1 MQDFEK
7 NTDAQRSSIKDILD
21 KTEND
26 IKEGKI
32 TRRSA
37 EGGAEEFVFSGN
49 GIGLFFDKEL
59 PEAASKAEG
68 PIAEEPKAEEAPK
81 YEPLSNYEKN
91 LPRVEEV
98 TVVASTEN
106 KVIDLDK
113 PAGAEEFSLPSSFV
127 VDEKYNTPILEERRT
142 LYSTYVPKFTDASEN
157 YRMANEPRP
166 QKKIPR
172 PLSVDPTAE
181 EEKETEGAVIVDMGG
196 MTLDGD
202 VAINTFKPVAQ
213 EVPAQAP
220 ERTLEHEKAEIE
232 TLLTPSSLPDTDA
245 VASEQ
250 ATVESDVEREPVSP
264 DPLTLSDDA
273 RESDAYAIPDP
284 EEGTLRILDYPED
297 IGESI
302 LPEKA
307 EPATGLSRVFG
318 SKEYINAGQKMAFKD
333 MFLDRLNSVAVRL
346 FASVLLT
353 LILCFVENVHLLG
366 VDALEFLGFSGF
378 PIALVLLD
386 MQIVVCLLLLA
397 APEIMRGARALTK
410 GLFHSE
416 LFLPIAFLLHMVH
429 TFTVIFTAPAVES
442 LYGFVFGLLVI
453 ATIAAS
459 YLRHRAAFITFNHVG
474 GREEK
479 IAVDKKLTRLL
490 DTEKFA
496 LDGAVDE
503 YKSKVAQVTRATF
516 IADFFARERKSA
528 ESTRANLKY
537 LLLSLGISFT
547 AAVVMFFI
555 GDGMRDGAA
564 TLAVTFYLS
573 APAVIF
579 LSHRLPYYLS
589 ARIAS
594 SEGGGVIGETSHY
607 DYAGV
612 DVICFKDTEIFEKGD
627 VALKHI
633 ILYDA
638 SKEFTTVVEQM
649 SSLFS
654 VIGGP
659 LDVLFSSTLVKK
671 SPSADEAH
679 LEEGGIYGRI
689 ADAVFH
695 VGDESY
701 IQSKGIALPRE
712 KDNRESVDA
721 ATKVMYAAENGRV
734 YAKFYLQYKLSSAY
748 SQILETFAEE
758 RIVSLVYTKDPN
770 VTGAL
775 MRHLAADRD
784 LIRVIRNEEMPVCEQ
799 ILEKASVGLVSTVD
813 KSSAISLLL
822 LCRRYVHVQKNLA
835 GGLLLVLGSGAF
847 LGVMFSIFGLLG
859 ALPSIV
865 YGVWQI
871 ALVVAMAFYAGKKL
885 LAHGG
890 SQSGGSSQK

>member
-7 NTDAQRSSIKDILD
+7 NTNAQLSSIKDILD

-32 TRRSA
+32 TRRST
-37 EGGAEEFVFSGN
+37 EGGTEEFVFSTE
-49 GIGLFFDKEL
+49 GIGLFFEKET
-59 PEAASKAEG
+59 PERTPEKEDEKAQESTAS
-68 PIAEEPKAEEAPK
+68 

-91 LPRVEEV
+91 LPRIEEV
-98 TVVASTEN
+98 AVVSSTEN

-157 YRMANEPRP
+157 YRMASAPRP
-166 QKKIPR
+166 PKKIPR

-181 EEKETEGAVIVDMGG
+181 EERETEDAVIVDVGKVSPTG
-196 MTLDGD
+196 DMT
-202 VAINTFKPVAQ
+202 INTIKPLPE
-213 EVPAQAP
+213 EVPVPAP
-220 ERTLEHEKAEIE
+220 ERTLEHERAEIE
-232 TLLTPSSLPDTDA
+232 SLLAPAAPFGENKA
-245 VASEQ
+245 VAESASAPLDALDESV
-250 ATVESDVEREPVSP
+250 ADDAETAVSVENEVYDMP
-264 DPLTLSDDA
+264 DPL
-273 RESDAYAIPDP
+273 
-284 EEGTLRILDYPED
+284 EGTLRILDYPED
-297 IGESI
+297 IGESV
-302 LPEKA
+302 LPKQA
-307 EPATGLSRVFG
+307 EPVAALNRVFG
-318 SKEYINAGQKMAFKD
+318 SKEYVNAGQKMAFKD

-346 FASVLLT
+346 FAAVLLT
-353 LILCFVENVHLLG
+353 LILCFVENIHLLG
-366 VDALEFLGFSGF
+366 VDVLAFLGFSGF
-378 PIALVLLD
+378 PLALVLLD
-386 MQIVVCLLLLA
+386 MQIVICLLLLA
-397 APEIMRGARALTK
+397 APEIMRGVRALTK

-416 LFLPIAFLLHMVH
+416 LFLPVAFLLHMVH
-429 TFTVIFTAPAVES
+429 TFTVMFTHPSAEN
-442 LYGFVFGLLVI
+442 LYGFVFGLFAI
-453 ATIAAS
+453 ATVAAA

-479 IAVDKKLTRLL
+479 IAVDKKLMRLL

-528 ESTRANLKY
+528 ESTRYNLKY
-537 LLLSLGISFT
+537 LLISLGISLT
-547 AAVVMFFI
+547 AAVVMFFV
-555 GDGMRDGAA
+555 GNGMSDGAA
-564 TLAVTFYLS
+564 TLAITFYLS
-573 APAVIF
+573 TPAAIF
-579 LSHRLPYYLS
+579 LAHRLPYYLS

-638 SKEFTTVVEQM
+638 SKEFTAVVEQM

-671 SPSADEAH
+671 IPSADEAH

-695 VGDESY
+695 VGDEAY
-701 IQSKGIALPRE
+701 MQSKGIALPRE
-712 KDNRESVDA
+712 KDNRESIDIT
-721 ATKVMYAAENGRV
+721 TKVMYAAENGRV
-734 YAKFYLQYKLSSAY
+734 YAKFYLQYKLSESY
-748 SQILETFAEE
+748 GQMLETFAEE
-758 RIVSLVYTKDPN
+758 KIVSLVYTKDPN
-770 VTGAL
+770 VNEAL
-775 MRHLAADRD
+775 MRHLASGRD
-784 LIRVIRNEEMPVCEQ
+784 LIRVIRNGEMPISEQ
-799 ILEKASVGLVSTVD
+799 VFEKVSVGLVSTVD
-813 KSSAISLLL
+813 KTSAISLLL
-822 LCRRYVHVQKNLA
+822 LCRRYTRMQKSLA
-835 GGLLLVLGSGAF
+835 SGFLLALGSGAF
-847 LGVMFSIFGLLG
+847 LGIMFSIFGLIG
-859 ALPSIV
+859 SLPSIV
-865 YGVWQI
+865 YGIWEI
-871 ALVVAMAFYAGKKL
+871 ALTGAMAFYAWKML
-885 LAHGG
+885 LPPGTSRNGG
-890 SQSGGSSQK
+890 TPRK